1 MAQILEI
8 EYDTL
13 YFFSG
18 ITPTEMI
25 AEKMQTEP
33 KGEFV
38 IVVSGNLDNDFVS
51 EDRSI
56 VEQVDFYIKNNILSD
71 AIINNKIER
80 SVLANVVF
88 KSKALLDKL
97 NFIVHAE
104 VKKDILSWI
113 SKYHEEDILFIETA
127 ILYQSGIDQLVDA
140 VWEIFAPKEIRIE
153 RVINRNKITKEEV
166 VARISSQNL
175 ESTYKEHPNTYRISN
190 DNINSILSQIEKLLK
205 F

>member
-1 MAQILEI
+1 MAYII
-8 EYDTL
+8 AISGGIGSGKTL
-13 YFFSG
+13 IS
-18 ITPTEMI
+18 
-25 AEKMQTEP
+25 
-33 KGEFV
+33 
-38 IVVSGNLDNDFVS
+38 
-51 EDRSI
+51 
-56 VEQVDFYIKNNILSD
+56 NILRYMGYSVYD
-71 AIINNKIER
+71 CDSNAKKIMDNSQTIKDYIINNQIER

-140 VWEIFAPKEIRIE
+140 VWEISAPKEIRIE
-153 RVINRNKITKEEV
+153 RVINRNKITREEV

-175 ESTYKEHPNTYRISN
+175 ESTYKKHPNTYRISN

>member
-1 MAQILEI
+1 MAYIIAISGGIGSGKTLITNILRYMGYSV
-8 EYDTL
+8 YDCD
-13 YFFSG
+13 SNAKK
-18 ITPTEMI
+18 IMDNS
-25 AEKMQTEP
+25 QTI
-33 KGEFV
+33 K
-38 IVVSGNLDNDFVS
+38 D
-51 EDRSI
+51 
-56 VEQVDFYIKNNILSD
+56 YIKKNILSD

-97 NFIVHAE
+97 NFIVHTE

-140 VWEIFAPKEIRIE
+140 VWEISAPKEIRIE
-153 RVINRNKITKEEV
+153 RVINRNKITREEV

-175 ESTYKEHPNTYRISN
+175 ESTYKKHPNTYRISN